1 MQRQEY
7 CLDDPT
13 EELREVYIDVK
24 EIEYNLGIAISIA
37 SLMMKKN

>member
-1 MQRQEY
+1 MNLGI
-7 CLDDPT
+7 CLSDPVL
-13 EELREVYIDVK
+13 ELKEVYTDVT